1 VRPSLTFYCQVIFSQ
16 ACMIFSKKTG
26 RLGLKEQQRRQVTGL
41 VLCWQHDCCLFSL
54 WTQMNLSC
62 CYSTTHTQLIQGSGQ
77 QLCFTVFCSF
87 IEFFIYLF
95 ILFMLLLFILLF
107 SIISIISFIISI
119 IIITII
125 SICTVYVIS
134 LCIFCRSKTYHYL
147 ISNQT
152 FKKS

>member
-1 VRPSLTFYCQVIFSQ
+1 MRPSLTFYCQVIFSQ

-62 CYSTTHTQLIQGSGQ
+62 CYSTTHTQLKQGCRQ

-87 IEFFIYLF
+87 IEFFIYL
-95 ILFMLLLFILLF
+95 LLFIFLLFLLF
-107 SIISIISFIISI
+107 SIVIIISI
-119 IIITII
+119 IISTIIITII
-125 SICTVYVIS
+125 TICIYVIS
-134 LCIFCRSKTYHYL
+134 LCIFCRSKTYHYF